1 LRNAGARAT
10 TGSVG
15 EHRRHDECRDH
26 RQATPMNESILERPL
41 TRRQVLAAGVATG
54 VTLLVGCG
62 SESHEATG
70 WTFVDDRKQTVRLTT
85 RPTRIVAY
93 VSAAAAL
100 HDWGVTPVG
109 VFGASPR
116 EDPLLARFPW
126 RESEVV
132 GSVYGEI
139 DLGKLL
145 ELEADL
151 IVSRWYPVPPDEV
164 PVFGFKDLAQQ
175 RNIGAKVP
183 IVGING
189 HALATRQIDR
199 FGDLVSAL
207 GVDTTSGSIAR
218 ARAAF
223 VDAGAELSAVAK
235 RKSNLRIIAV
245 SADQTTMYVA
255 KLVDDA
261 DLTLYKRRGV
271 PLVSAQTARPY
282 WDRVLWADAA
292 KYPADGIL
300 YDTRALFLPVK
311 QAKAIPAFAALP
323 AVRANQI
330 GEWRL
335 DPPPSYQAYTAAMN
349 ELARTVA
356 GWHKVL

>member
-1 LRNAGARAT
+1 V
-10 TGSVG
+10 SVY
-15 EHRRHDECRDH
+15 C
-26 RQATPMNESILERPL
+26 LEQLL
-41 TRRQVLAAGVATG
+41 TRRQVLVAGLAAGA
-54 VTLLVGCG
+54 TLLTGCRPSR
-62 SESHEATG
+62 SETAG
-70 WTFVDDRKQTVRLTT
+70 WRFVDDRNHMVRLDT

-93 VSAAAAL
+93 ISAAAAL

-116 EDPLLARFPW
+116 EDPLLAGFPW
-126 RESEVV
+126 RKSEIV

-145 ELEADL
+145 ELKADL

-164 PVFGFKDLAQQ
+164 PVFGFKDVAQQ
-175 RNIGAKVP
+175 RNIAAKVP

-189 HALATRQIDR
+189 HASATRQINR
-199 FGDLVSAL
+199 FDDLATAL

-223 VDAGAELSAVAK
+223 VDAEAGLSAIAK
-235 RKSNLRIIAV
+235 RKSNLRIIAI
-245 SADQTTMYVA
+245 SADQHTMYVS
-255 KLVDDA
+255 KLVDSA

-282 WDRVLWADAA
+282 WDRLRWADAA

-300 YDTRALFLPVK
+300 YDARALFLPAR
-311 QAKAIPAFAALP
+311 QAKQIPTFAALP

-330 GEWRL
+330 GPWRL
-335 DPPPSYQAYTAAMN
+335 DPPPSYQAYAAAMN
-349 ELARTVA
+349 ELAKTIS

>member
-1 LRNAGARAT
+1 
-10 TGSVG
+10 
-15 EHRRHDECRDH
+15 
-26 RQATPMNESILERPL
+26 MNDSAFEQRL
-41 TRRQVLAAGVATG
+41 TRRQVLAAGLAAGT
-54 VTLLVGCG
+54 TLLVGCG
-62 SESHEATG
+62 SSRSDTAA
-70 WTFVDDRKQTVRLTT
+70 WRFVDDRKHTVRSRM
-85 RPTRIVAY
+85 RPTRIIAY
-93 VSAAAAL
+93 ISAAAAL

-116 EDPLLARFPW
+116 EDPLLAEFPW
-126 RESEVV
+126 RKSEIV

-145 ELEADL
+145 ELRADL
-151 IVSRWYPVPPDEV
+151 IVSRWYPVPPAEE

-189 HALATRQIDR
+189 RSDATTQIDR
-199 FGDLVSAL
+199 FGDLAAAL

-223 VDAGAELSAVAK
+223 VEAEAGLSAVAK
-235 RKSNLRIIAV
+235 RKSNLRIIAI
-245 SADQTTMYVA
+245 SADQNTMYVS
-255 KLVDDA
+255 KLVDSA

-282 WDRVLWADAA
+282 WDRIPWADAA

-300 YDTRALFLPVK
+300 YDARALFLPAR
-311 QAKAIPAFAALP
+311 QAKEIPAFAALP

-330 GEWRL
+330 GPWRL
-335 DPPPSYQAYTAAMN
+335 DPPPSYQAYAATMN
-349 ELARTVA
+349 ELAKTIA
-356 GWHKVL
+356 GWRKVL

>member
-1 LRNAGARAT
+1 
-10 TGSVG
+10 
-15 EHRRHDECRDH
+15 
-26 RQATPMNESILERPL
+26 MNETILERPL
-41 TRRQVLAAGVATG
+41 TRREVLAAGLATS
-54 VTLLVGCG
+54 VTLLAGCRSG
-62 SESHEATG
+62 QSDTAG
-70 WTFVDDRKQTVRLTT
+70 WRFIDDRKQTVRLGTP
-85 RPTRIVAY
+85 PTRIVAY
-93 VSAAAAL
+93 ISAAAAL

-126 RESEVV
+126 RKSEIV

-145 ELEADL
+145 ELRADL
-151 IVSRWYPVPPDEV
+151 IVSRWYPVPPGEA
-164 PVFGFKDLAQQ
+164 PLFGFKDLAQQ

-189 HALATRQIDR
+189 HTHATRQIGR
-199 FGDLVSAL
+199 FGELVSAL

-223 VDAGAELSAVAK
+223 VDAEAGLSAVAK
-235 RKSNLRIIAV
+235 RKSNLRIIAI
-245 SADQTTMYVA
+245 SADQNTMYVS
-255 KLVDDA
+255 KLVDSA
-261 DLTLYKRRGV
+261 DLTFYKRRGV

-282 WDRVLWADAA
+282 WDRVRWPDAA

-300 YDTRALFLPVK
+300 YDARALFLPVR
-311 QAKAIPAFAALP
+311 QAKQIPTFAELP

-330 GEWRL
+330 GPWRL

-349 ELARTVA
+349 ELAKTIA
-356 GWHKVL
+356 GWRKVL

>member
-1 LRNAGARAT
+1 VTDYN
-10 TGSVG
+10 
-15 EHRRHDECRDH
+15 
-26 RQATPMNESILERPL
+26 LEQLL
-41 TRRQVLAAGVATG
+41 TRRQVLAAGLVAGT
-54 VTLLVGCG
+54 TLLAGCRSSRSG
-62 SESHEATG
+62 TAG
-70 WTFVDDRKQTVRLTT
+70 WRFVDDRNHPVALRT

-93 VSAAAAL
+93 ISAAAAL
-100 HDWGVTPVG
+100 YDWGVTPVG
-109 VFGASPR
+109 VFGDSPR
-116 EDPLLARFPW
+116 EDPMLARFPW
-126 RESEVV
+126 RKSEVV

-145 ELEADL
+145 ELRADL

-175 RNIGAKVP
+175 RNIDAKVP

-189 HALATRQIDR
+189 HATATRQLDR

-207 GVDTTSGSIAR
+207 GVDTTSRSIAQ

-223 VDAGAELSAVAK
+223 VDAETGLSAVAK
-235 RKSNLRIIAV
+235 RKPNLRIIAI
-245 SADQTTMYVA
+245 SADQNTMYVS
-255 KLVDDA
+255 KVVDSA
-261 DLTLYKRRGV
+261 DLTLYKQHGV

-282 WDRVLWADAA
+282 WDRIRWADAA

-300 YDTRALFLPVK
+300 YDTRAIFLPVS
-311 QAKAIPAFAALP
+311 QAKRIPPFAALP

-330 GEWRL
+330 GHWPV
-335 DPPPSYQAYTAAMN
+335 DPPPSYQGYAAAMN
-349 ELARTVA
+349 ELANTIA